1 MAKIRNITNGYHTI
15 TQTFNAGGG
24 EIHMNI
30 VKSSSKLTG
39 AFITLFRIPRSGE
52 DLNRYLPDN
61 YVYKRWNYF
70 YNPMIYGRINDT
82 GNADTN
88 DLQGKGF
95 QDATRS
101 LSLQIQLSNSQKY
114 PEFEVQSLSET
125 FYYLRRAL
133 HYMNPDQDSLSFS
146 YRQYRENKF
155 IFGMS
160 FEKMADVI
168 FTGYT
173 SKMSGITGFR
183 VKGAE
188 GALLDPNEQI
198 TEVFCHLVSETV
210 LELRES
216 GSIVYFQQN

>member
-1 MAKIRNITNGYHTI
+1 MAKIRNITNCHHTI

-24 EIHMNI
+24 EINMNML
-30 VKSSSKLTG
+30 KSSSKLTG

-61 YVYKRWNYF
+61 YVYKRWNYV

-114 PEFEVQSLSET
+114 PEIEVQSLSET
-125 FYYLRRAL
+125 FYYLRRAI
-133 HYMNPDQDSLSFS
+133 HCMNPDQDSLSFS

-155 IFGMS
+155 IIGMS
-160 FEKMADVI
+160 FEKMADVN
-168 FTGYT
+168 FTGYN
-173 SKMSGITGFR
+173 SKMSGISNFR

-198 TEVFCHLVSETV
+198 TEVFCHLISETV

-216 GSIVYFQQN
+216 GSIVYFQGN